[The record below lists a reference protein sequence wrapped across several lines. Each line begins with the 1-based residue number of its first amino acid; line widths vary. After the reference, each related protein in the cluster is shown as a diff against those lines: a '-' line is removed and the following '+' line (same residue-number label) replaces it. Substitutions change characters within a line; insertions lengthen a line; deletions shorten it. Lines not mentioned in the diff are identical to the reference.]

1 MRIKME
7 SAITV
12 IIEDEI
18 YGDVTLGK
26 TDDEEEA
33 QTMFDRGEIALE
45 IIEDLLG
52 LHSSAA
58 SASDL
63 SNIYDILERKYG

>member
-45 IIEDLLG
+45 IIEDLMG
-52 LHSSAA
+52 LHNVAT